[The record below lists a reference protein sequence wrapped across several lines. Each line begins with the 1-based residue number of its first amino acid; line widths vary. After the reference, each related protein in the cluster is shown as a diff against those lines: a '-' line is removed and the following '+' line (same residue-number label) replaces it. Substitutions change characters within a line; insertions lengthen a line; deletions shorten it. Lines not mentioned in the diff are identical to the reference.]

1 MLTALVNR
9 QRSTSIAPCVERLRD
24 ASALMIRLIAA
35 VNLDGAASRPRCS

>member
-24 ASALMIRLIAA
+24 ASALMIRLMCETVAQIAA
-35 VNLDGAASRPRCS
+35 MV